1 LRGTAHFNWQRTFDT
16 PVGGVFQGELFMIND
31 QDKSRAQLLRELAEM
46 RQAIERLE
54 ARQRRDN
61 QALSESQQQLQQ
73 AQKMETLGTL
83 VAGVAH
89 EINNPLNL
97 IMYNIPLLK
106 KIWVDFL
113 PLLIAQKKIEPAQKF
128 GGFAY
133 DFLEDNLIQLVADM
147 ELAAH
152 RVAKTVSDLKN
163 YSKQSNVAEK
173 TPMQVNHAVKN
184 AMRLANT
191 TLRKSSVR
199 VSLELEDDLPRI
211 QGNLQSIEQII
222 LNIIINAVQ
231 AIDHRHGE
239 IEIVTGFQVKDGRV
253 FIKIKDN
260 GRGISSAMADKIFL
274 PFVTDKQTQ
283 GGTGLGLS
291 VTYSLVKAHQGE
303 IQFETRAGRGTSF
316 TVYLPTLLER
326 EAARILVV
334 DDDQSIRK
342 LLIEALTFDHQYL
355 VEEASNGIEASI
367 KLGTYRPDLLILD
380 IFMPEM
386 DGLEVCRSIRSE
398 PQLSDMKVIIT
409 TGYPDH
415 PKLDEVVELGFNHI
429 FAKPFDLLHF
439 LKDIER
445 ILAEGRSGVK
455 RGH

>member
-1 LRGTAHFNWQRTFDT
+1 
-16 PVGGVFQGELFMIND
+16 MND
-31 QDKSRAQLLRELAEM
+31 HNKNREQLIQELAGM
-46 RQAIERLE
+46 RLQIEQLE
-54 ARQRRDN
+54 NRQRLDN
-61 QALSESQQQLQQ
+61 QALKEIQQQLQQ
-73 AQKMETLGTL
+73 SQKMETLGTL

-106 KIWVDFL
+106 KIWLDFL
-113 PLLIAQKKIEPAQKF
+113 PILIERKDIEPGKKY
-128 GGFAY
+128 GGFDY
-133 DFLEDNLIQLVADM
+133 DFLADNLIQLVADM

-163 YSKQSNVAEK
+163 FSKLSNVTEK
-173 TPMQVNHAVKN
+173 APMQVNNAVNN
-184 AMRLANT
+184 AMRLAKT
-191 TLRKSSVR
+191 TLRKSSVN
-199 VSLELEDDLPRI
+199 VKLDLLDDLPRI

-222 LNIIINAVQ
+222 LNILINAVQ
-231 AIDHRHGE
+231 AIDHNQGQ
-239 IEIVTGFQVKDGRV
+239 IEITTGFQVQDGRV

-260 GRGISSAMADKIFL
+260 GKGISTAIADKIFL
-274 PFVTDKQTQ
+274 PFVTDKQNE

-303 IQFETRAGRGTSF
+303 ITFDTQSGPGTSF
-316 TVYLPTLLER
+316 TVFLPTLLKC

-334 DDDQSIRK
+334 DDDNSIRK
-342 LLIEALTFDHQYL
+342 MLIEALTYHHQYL

-398 PQLSDMKVIIT
+398 PKLSDMKVIIT

-429 FAKPFDLLHF
+429 FSKPFDLLDF
-439 LKDIER
+439 AKDIET
-445 ILAEGRSGVK
+445 ILAER
-455 RGH
+455 

>member
-1 LRGTAHFNWQRTFDT
+1 
-16 PVGGVFQGELFMIND
+16 MND
-31 QDKSRAQLLRELAEM
+31 LDQSREQLTREVAKLKNHVE
-46 RQAIERLE
+46 QLE
-54 ARQRRDN
+54 ARRRRDA
-61 QALSESQQQLQQ
+61 QDLKEIQQQLQQ

-106 KIWVDFL
+106 KIWADFL
-113 PLLIAQKKIEPAQKF
+113 PILIEHKKVRPTQKF

-133 DFLEDNLIQLVADM
+133 RFLEDNLDQLVADM
-147 ELAAH
+147 ELAAQ

-163 YSKQSNVAEK
+163 FSKQSNVAEK
-173 TPMQVNHAVKN
+173 APLQVNHAVNN
-184 AMRLANT
+184 ALRLAKT

-199 VSLELEDDLPRI
+199 VSLKLADDLPDI
-211 QGNLQSIEQII
+211 KGNLQSIEQII

-231 AIDHRHGE
+231 AIDHQQGA
-239 IEIVTGFQVKDGRV
+239 IEIRTGYQIKDGRI

-260 GRGISSAMADKIFL
+260 GRGISAAVADRIFL
-274 PFVTDKQTQ
+274 PFVTDKQND

-291 VTYSLVKAHQGE
+291 VTDSLVKAHQGE
-303 IQFETRAGRGTSF
+303 IRFETRAGQGTSF
-316 TVYLPTLLER
+316 SVYLPAWLR
-326 EAARILVV
+326 RKAAKILVV
-334 DDDQSIRK
+334 DDDNSIRQM
-342 LLIEALTFDHQYL
+342 LIEALTFNHQYL

-386 DGLEVCRSIRSE
+386 DGLEVCRSILGEPELSE
-398 PQLSDMKVIIT
+398 MKVIIT

-415 PKLDEVVELGFNHI
+415 PKLDEVVNLGFSNI
-429 FAKPFDLLHF
+429 FPKPFNLLLF
-439 LKDIER
+439 IENIEN
-445 ILAEGRSGVK
+445 ILQPAR
-455 RGH
+455 

>member
-1 LRGTAHFNWQRTFDT
+1 
-16 PVGGVFQGELFMIND
+16 
-31 QDKSRAQLLRELAEM
+31 M
-46 RQAIERLE
+46 RQRIEQLE
-54 ARQRRDN
+54 ARQQLDN
-61 QALSESQQQLQQ
+61 QALNESQQQLQQ
-73 AQKMETLGTL
+73 SQKMETLGTL

-113 PLLIAQKKIEPAQKF
+113 PILIERKKIEPEQKF

-133 DFLEDNLIQLVADM
+133 EFLEDNLIQLVADM
-147 ELAAH
+147 ELATH

-163 YSKQSNVAEK
+163 FSKQSNVAEK
-173 TPMQVNHAVKN
+173 TPMRLNSAVNN
-184 AMRLANT
+184 ALRLAQT
-191 TLRKSSVR
+191 TLRKSSVH
-199 VSLELEDDLPRI
+199 VNLKLVDDLPRI
-211 QGNLQSIEQII
+211 EGNLQSIEQII
-222 LNIIINAVQ
+222 LNILINAVQ
-231 AIDHRHGE
+231 AIDHNQGE
-239 IEIVTGFQVKDGRV
+239 IEITSGFQVKDGRV

-260 GRGISSAMADKIFL
+260 GKGIAAAMADKIFL
-274 PFVTDKQTQ
+274 PFVTDKQNE

-303 IQFETRAGRGTSF
+303 IIFDTRPGQGTSF
-316 TVYLPTLLER
+316 TVYLPTLLKR

-334 DDDQSIRK
+334 DDDVSIREM
-342 LLIEALTFDHQYL
+342 LIEALTFHHQYL

-398 PQLSDMKVIIT
+398 PKLSDMKVIIT
-409 TGYPDH
+409 TGYPNH
-415 PKLDEVVELGFNHI
+415 PKLDEVVDLGFNHI
-429 FAKPFDLLHF
+429 FSKPFDLLDF
-439 LKDIER
+439 TKDVEA
-445 ILAEGRSGVK
+445 ILAK
-455 RGH
+455 N

>member
-1 LRGTAHFNWQRTFDT
+1 MNDT
-16 PVGGVFQGELFMIND
+16 HKTRE
-31 QDKSRAQLLRELAEM
+31 QLMRELAGLR
-46 RQAIERLE
+46 RQIEQLE
-54 ARQRRDN
+54 ARQRYDN
-61 QALSESQQQLQQ
+61 LVLDESLQQLQQ

-106 KIWVDFL
+106 KIWIDLL
-113 PLLIAQKKIEPAQKF
+113 PILIEQKKIDPEQKF
-128 GGFAY
+128 GGLAY
-133 DFLEDNLIQLVADM
+133 DFLEENLVQLVADM

-163 YSKQSNVAEK
+163 YSKQSNVVEK
-173 TPMQVNHAVKN
+173 APMQVNNAVNN
-184 AMRLANT
+184 AMRLAKT

-199 VSLELEDDLPRI
+199 VSLNLEDDLPYI
-211 QGNLQSIEQII
+211 EGNLQSIEQII

-231 AIDHRHGE
+231 AIDHKRGK
-239 IEIVTGFQVKDGRV
+239 IDIKTGYQVKDGRAY
-253 FIKIKDN
+253 IKITDN
-260 GRGISSAMADKIFL
+260 GKGISPAMADKIFL
-274 PFVTDKQTQ
+274 PFVTDKQNE

-291 VTYSLVKAHQGE
+291 VTYTLVKAHQGE
-303 IQFETRAGRGTSF
+303 ITFETQAGQGTSF
-316 TVYLPTLLER
+316 TVYLPTLLNR

-334 DDDQSIRK
+334 DDDISIRK
-342 LLIEALTFDHQYL
+342 MLIEILTFNHQYL

-386 DGLEVCRSIRSE
+386 DGLEVCRSIRGE
-398 PQLSDMKVIIT
+398 PKLSDMKVIIT

-415 PKLDEVVELGFNHI
+415 PKLDEVVKLGFNNI
-429 FAKPFDLLHF
+429 FSKPFDLLHF
-439 LKDIER
+439 AKDVEK
-445 ILAEGRSGVK
+445 ILAEGGAGLK
-455 RGH
+455 IEE

>member
-1 LRGTAHFNWQRTFDT
+1 
-16 PVGGVFQGELFMIND
+16 MID
-31 QDKSRAQLLRELAEM
+31 QHKNREQLIEELAGL
-46 RQAIERLE
+46 RQQVEQLE
-54 ARQRRDN
+54 ARRRLDH

-113 PLLIAQKKIEPAQKF
+113 PILIEHKQIEPQLKF

-133 DFLEDNLIQLVADM
+133 DFLEDNLVQLVTDM
-147 ELAAH
+147 ELAVH

-163 YSKQSNVAEK
+163 FSKQSNVAEK
-173 TPMQVNHAVKN
+173 APLQVNSAVNN
-184 AMRLANT
+184 AMRLAKT
-191 TLRKSSVR
+191 TLRTSSVQ
-199 VSLELEDDLPRI
+199 VNLNLADNLPRI
-211 QGNLQSIEQII
+211 EGNLQSIEQII
-222 LNIIINAVQ
+222 LNILINAVQ
-231 AIDHRHGE
+231 AIDHKRGE
-239 IEIVTGFQVKDGRV
+239 IEITTGFQVKDGRV
-253 FIKIKDN
+253 FIKIEDN
-260 GRGISSAMADKIFL
+260 GQGISAAIADKIFL
-274 PFVTDKQTQ
+274 PFVTDKHNE

-303 IQFETRAGRGTSF
+303 ISFDTRSGQGTSF
-316 TVYLPTLLER
+316 TVYLPTLLKR

-334 DDDQSIRK
+334 DDDIAIRK
-342 LLIEALTFDHQYL
+342 MLIEALTFNHQYL

-398 PQLSDMKVIIT
+398 PKLSDMKVIIT
-409 TGYPDH
+409 TGHPNH
-415 PKLDEVVELGFNHI
+415 PKLAEVVELGFNHI
-429 FAKPFDLLHF
+429 FSKPFNLLDF
-439 LKDIER
+439 ARDIEM
-445 ILAEGRSGVK
+445 ILAERN
-455 RGH
+455 

>member
-1 LRGTAHFNWQRTFDT
+1 MNDKHKNREQLIE
-16 PVGGVFQGELFMIND
+16 EL
-31 QDKSRAQLLRELAEM
+31 SGM
-46 RQAIERLE
+46 RQRIEQLE
-54 ARQRRDN
+54 ARQQLDN
-61 QALSESQQQLQQ
+61 QALNESQQQLQQ
-73 AQKMETLGTL
+73 SQKMETLGTL

-113 PLLIAQKKIEPAQKF
+113 PILIERKKIEPEQKF

-133 DFLEDNLIQLVADM
+133 EFLEDNLIQLVADM
-147 ELAAH
+147 ELATH

-163 YSKQSNVAEK
+163 FSKQSNVAEK
-173 TPMQVNHAVKN
+173 TPMRLNSAVNN
-184 AMRLANT
+184 ALRLAQT
-191 TLRKSSVR
+191 TLRKSSVH
-199 VSLELEDDLPRI
+199 VNLKLVDDLPRI
-211 QGNLQSIEQII
+211 EGNLQSIEQII
-222 LNIIINAVQ
+222 LNILINAVQ
-231 AIDHRHGE
+231 AIDHNQGE
-239 IEIVTGFQVKDGRV
+239 IEITSGFQVKDGRV

-260 GRGISSAMADKIFL
+260 GKGIAAAMADKIFL
-274 PFVTDKQTQ
+274 PFVTDKQKE

-291 VTYSLVKAHQGE
+291 VTYSLVKAHQGD
-303 IQFETRAGRGTSF
+303 IIFDTRPGQGTSF
-316 TVYLPTLLER
+316 TVYLPTLLKR

-334 DDDQSIRK
+334 DDDVSIREM
-342 LLIEALTFDHQYL
+342 LIEALTFQHQYL

-398 PQLSDMKVIIT
+398 PKLSDMKVIIT

-415 PKLDEVVELGFNHI
+415 PKLDEVVDLGFNHI
-429 FAKPFDLLHF
+429 FSKPFDLLDF
-439 LKDIER
+439 AKDVEA
-445 ILAEGRSGVK
+445 ILAERE
-455 RGH
+455 